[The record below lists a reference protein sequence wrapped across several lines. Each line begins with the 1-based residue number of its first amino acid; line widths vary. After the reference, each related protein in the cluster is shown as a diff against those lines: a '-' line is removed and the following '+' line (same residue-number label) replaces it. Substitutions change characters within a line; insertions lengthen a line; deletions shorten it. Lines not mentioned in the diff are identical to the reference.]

1 MKIQEKNNKDL
12 ESIVQEIESISYDI
26 RAEIIANELIEKEV
40 ISADEITISNQ
51 GQFSR
56 AYRKD
61 VLGAVIQDDN
71 YIRHDYVT
79 MLLSRDSM
87 YDSLPEGFVHSL
99 SENKTDK
106 SVRQMIKEHKRQKK
120 QENEARSFFDPFENE
135 IFHYRTKIE
144 SVEKSFLY
152 KLNGSKPLDFF
163 YDFWGLSKKYP
174 AVLVSKFI
182 QLLPYAYKIV
192 GDIDLS
198 CRCLE
203 TIIEEKVEYISTS
216 SKEYSEENEQINLGE
231 NRLGVDFIC
240 GNKYMDYSMNITIK
254 IGPIMNNSFESFIH
268 NGSIKR
274 FIDCFYEHFFP
285 MEVEPKTVLIMNQET
300 EEFNFNKQP
309 VLGYT
314 TRI

>member
-1 MKIQEKNNKDL
+1 MKTQRKNNKSLEDL
-12 ESIVQEIESISYDI
+12 VQEIENIPDDI
-26 RAEIIANELIEKEV
+26 RAEIIANELIERNE
-40 ISADEITISNQ
+40 ISADEISISNQ

-56 AYRKD
+56 AFRSD
-61 VLGAVIQDDN
+61 VLGVVIQDDN
-71 YIRHDYVT
+71 YVRHDYLKL
-79 MLLSRDSM
+79 LLSRDSM
-87 YDSLPEGFVHSL
+87 YDALPEGFIHSL
-99 SENKTDK
+99 SENNADK
-106 SVRQMIKEHKRQKK
+106 SVRQMIKEHKYQKQ
-120 QENEARSFFDPFENE
+120 QENEARKFFAPFEDE

-144 SVEKSFLY
+144 SVERSFLY

-163 YDFWGLSKKYP
+163 YDFWGLSQDYP

-198 CRCLE
+198 CKCLAS
-203 TIIEEKVEYISTS
+203 IIEEKVQYTITS
-216 SKEYSEENEQINLGE
+216 SKEYSEESEQINLGE

-240 GNKYMDYSMNITIK
+240 GNKYTDYSMNLTIK
-254 IGPIMNNSFESFIH
+254 IGPIINNSFKNYIH
-268 NGSIKR
+268 NGKIKK

-285 MEVEPKTVLIMNQET
+285 MEVESKTILILNYET

>member
-1 MKIQEKNNKDL
+1 MKTQEKNKKSL
-12 ESIVQEIESISYDI
+12 ENLVQEIESISYDI
-26 RAEIIANELIEKEV
+26 RAEIIANELIEKHEV
-40 ISADEITISNQ
+40 SADEITISNR

-56 AYRKD
+56 AFRKD

-99 SENKTDK
+99 SENKADK
-106 SVRQMIKEHKRQKK
+106 SVRQMIKEHKHQKN

-163 YDFWGLSKKYP
+163 YDFWGLSKNYP

-192 GDIDLS
+192 GDIELS

-203 TIIEEKVEYISTS
+203 NIIEEKVEYISTS

-240 GNKYMDYSMNITIK
+240 GNKYMDYSMNLTIK
-254 IGPIMNNSFESFIH
+254 IGPITNNSFENYIH

-285 MEVEPKTVLIMNQET
+285 MEVEPKTVLILNHET